1 LSAAAHKHAA
11 RVVRVL
17 IASWLLLAARAQA
30 AEVTRVVSTVDTE
43 SRVDFNLTLSWLH
56 EVKSAFVK
64 RESES
69 GSPPTIDL
77 IKDLQFNE
85 HRDAL
90 DLRVDIGI
98 LWDVG
103 FHVDLPVVLS
113 DVSSLS
119 FDQSS
124 SNCVFPGMGPTPTCV
139 NAQNS
144 TILRDGILP
153 LSPDGS
159 TYGLDAQHNRP
170 FSNPSSGVFRGPDR
184 HGLENL
190 GLGVTWAVFNQA
202 RDDTKP
208 TWTLGFEARLDIF
221 GDMRFDPANPGANTA
236 VGPGYHQF
244 LPSTTVSK
252 RFKHFEPYFFAW
264 YMLPIR
270 TNGSIYQQYL
280 GGNQG
285 AVNPQQQA
293 GVFAGFE
300 AIVWENPRKDQGVT
314 LEFRGRASEHFFGR
328 SASELWQPLS
338 GSSAC
343 KTDPTQCRPGL
354 DEDLDGDGKPDPY
367 PGVTETQAYA
377 SFGGDAGINIHVGR
391 YVRFRAL
398 GGLTLDMPHF
408 ITFASAGVD
417 RPDPTTGKTDG
428 RVDSTATT
436 TLPNGRTIPTEGN
449 PVYRELIDIPG
460 RRFKVEGTQIWSLFV
475 QGSIMF

>member
-1 LSAAAHKHAA
+1 MLM
-11 RVVRVL
+11 
-17 IASWLLLAARAQA
+17 ASWLLVAARAQA
-30 AEVTRVVSTVDTE
+30 AEVTRVVSTVE
-43 SRVDFNLTLSWLH
+43 ENNRVDFNLTLSWLH
-56 EVKSAFVK
+56 EMKSAFVK

-77 IKDLQFNE
+77 IKDLKFNQ

-103 FHVDLPVVLS
+103 FHVDVPVVLS

-119 FDQSS
+119 FDQSAGS
-124 SNCVFPGMGPTPTCV
+124 GCVFPGMGPTPTCV

-159 TYGLDAQHNRP
+159 TYGLDGQHNRP

-190 GLGVTWAVFNQA
+190 GLGVTWAAFNQA

-208 TWTLGFEARLDIF
+208 TWTLGLEARLDVF
-221 GDMRFDPANPGANTA
+221 KDMRFDPSNPGANTA

-244 LPSTTVSK
+244 LASTTVSK
-252 RFKHFEPYFFAW
+252 RFRHFEPYFFAW
-264 YMLPIR
+264 YMLPVR
-270 TNGSIYQQYL
+270 TSGSIYQAYP

-285 AVNPQQQA
+285 AVDPQQQA
-293 GVFAGFE
+293 GAFAGFE
-300 AIVWENPRKDQGVT
+300 AIVWENARKDQGVT
-314 LEFRGRASEHFFGR
+314 LEFRGRATEHFFGR

-343 KTDPTQCRPGL
+343 KTDPTQCRPGI
-354 DEDLDGDGKPDPY
+354 DEDLNGDGKPDPY
-367 PGVTETQAYA
+367 PGVTETQAYG
-377 SFGGDAGINIHVGR
+377 SFGGDVGINVHVGKI
-391 YVRFRAL
+391 RFRAL
-398 GGLTLDMPHF
+398 GSLTTDMPHF
-408 ITFASAGVD
+408 ITFANAGVD
-417 RPDPTTGKTDG
+417 RPDPATGVKDG
-428 RVDSTATT
+428 RVDSNDPREA
-436 TLPNGRTIPTEGN
+436 N
-449 PVYRELIDIPG
+449 PVYREAIDLPG
-460 RRFKVEGTQIWSLFV
+460 RRFKVEGTEIWSLFV